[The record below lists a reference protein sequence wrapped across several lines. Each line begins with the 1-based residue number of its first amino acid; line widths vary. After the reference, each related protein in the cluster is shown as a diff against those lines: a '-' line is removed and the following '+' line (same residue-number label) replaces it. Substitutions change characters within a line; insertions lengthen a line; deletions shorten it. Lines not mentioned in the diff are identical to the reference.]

1 MRRLLMVGVL
11 CGLGGCLAAEAPSIG
26 YPDSGWRTRAGA
38 ALSIAE
44 VEALRQSCAPP
55 QVMGPIDSGRPT
67 SDPLRDNPAYH
78 PGGEGLANAP
88 ATGIAAAGRPI
99 EPLTRRAAAPGA
111 GSVDECLYGKG
122 LVRAW

>member
-1 MRRLLMVGVL
+1 MRSLLMVGAL
-11 CGLGGCLAAEAPSIG
+11 LGLGGCLAAAAPPVG
-26 YPDSGWRTRAGA
+26 YADSGWRTRTGA
-38 ALSIAE
+38 ALSIGE
-44 VEALRQSCAPP
+44 IEALRQSCTPA
-55 QVMGPIDSGRPT
+55 QIKRSIDSARPT

-99 EPLTRRAAAPGA
+99 EPGTRRVAAPGA
-111 GSVDECLYGKG
+111 GSVEECLYGKG